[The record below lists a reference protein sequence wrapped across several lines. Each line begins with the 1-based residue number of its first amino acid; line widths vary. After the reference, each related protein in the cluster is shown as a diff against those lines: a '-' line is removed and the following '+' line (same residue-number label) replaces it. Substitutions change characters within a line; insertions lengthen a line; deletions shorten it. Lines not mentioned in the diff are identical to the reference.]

1 MRKPAVV
8 VALILALTLCLTLAR
23 RLAQPAITDQP
34 VAVAGAVETSG
45 GATASPAEAPRI
57 APAPIRPSIQPS
69 IAQAVPVA
77 ATKISSRAQQASSR
91 AQYASS
97 RAKRGILSPPA
108 PTLVAQRQDTRYEAM
123 LASPDQVYSRARDY
137 GAHGIGTPKWIES
150 LSGAKARVPV
160 RDFSGEAARNGQ
172 SHIEPLA
179 VSIDSR
185 VDLAH

>member
-1 MRKPAVV
+1 
-8 VALILALTLCLTLAR
+8 
-23 RLAQPAITDQP
+23 
-34 VAVAGAVETSG
+34 
-45 GATASPAEAPRI
+45 
-57 APAPIRPSIQPS
+57 
-69 IAQAVPVA
+69 
-77 ATKISSRAQQASSR
+77 
-91 AQYASS
+91 
-97 RAKRGILSPPA
+97 
-108 PTLVAQRQDTRYEAM
+108 M